1 MYRALENAHCEPF
14 MPSTEE
20 LVKATQAGE
29 VSAFAELVRRYERAA
44 IITAHSVLGDFHLA
58 QDAVQEAFV
67 YAHSM
72 LNQLR
77 SAASF
82 GPWLLRLARRRAIR
96 LQRTRRGERIGTD
109 GIDGA
114 ARETC
119 NWMEPFGAVAREIA
133 RLPDHERIVVVM
145 RYVDGCS
152 VKDIADA
159 TGRPV
164 GTITKQL
171 SRAVERLRGW
181 LVEVQS

>member
-1 MYRALENAHCEPF
+1 
-14 MPSTEE
+14 
-20 LVKATQAGE
+20 
-29 VSAFAELVRRYERAA
+29 VRRYECAA

-58 QDAVQEAFV
+58 QDAAQEAFS

-82 GPWLLRLARRRAIR
+82 GPWLLRIARRRAIR
-96 LQRTRRGERIGTD
+96 LQRTRGAERTGTG
-109 GIDGA
+109 GIDCATKGA
-114 ARETC
+114 C
-119 NWMEPFGAVAREIA
+119 GWMEPFEAVAREIA
-133 RLPDHERIVVVM
+133 RLPEHERIVVVM

-152 VKDIADA
+152 VKDIAGA
-159 TGRPV
+159 TERPV

-171 SRAVERLRGW
+171 SRAIERLRGR